1 MRAELV
7 QETVL
12 DDGDAVGVVGCVQ
25 SMGDRDNGASREHRR
40 ERALEVASR
49 TRIEQRGGL
58 VQYEGVR
65 IGEHEP
71 REGKL
76 LGLSRSERRTAGADG
91 RLEPLG

>member
-1 MRAELV
+1 M
-7 QETVL
+7 
-12 DDGDAVGVVGCVQ
+12 
-25 SMGDRDNGASREHRR
+25 
-40 ERALEVASR
+40 
-49 TRIEQRGGL
+49 QRGGL

-71 REGKL
+71 REGEL